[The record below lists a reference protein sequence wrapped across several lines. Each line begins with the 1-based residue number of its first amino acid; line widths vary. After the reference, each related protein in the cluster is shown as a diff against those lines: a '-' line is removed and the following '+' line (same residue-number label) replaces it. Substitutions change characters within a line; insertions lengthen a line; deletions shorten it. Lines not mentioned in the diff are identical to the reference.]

1 MSIDIANESGVAVDE
16 VGLAAVARFTLDQ
29 MRIHPLAELS
39 VLLVDERTMT
49 ELHERWMGEPGPTDV
64 LAFPMDELRPP
75 HLGGNRA
82 GDPEPGDEPGLL
94 GDVVLC
100 PQVATEQ
107 AQKAGHS
114 AQDELEL
121 LTVHGILHLLGY
133 DHAEPEEHAAM
144 FGTQDQ
150 LLNAWRADKD
160 GDKDEGARR
169 DRVMS
174 PPGWL
179 LVAAAVL
186 ALAAGWCANAEAALT
201 LVTATGVAER
211 PEHKGPLQA
220 VAKDLPR
227 YMSVLLLLRAILECL
242 AAVLVT
248 AAFVHW
254 LSDDWR
260 AVLAAAGV
268 VILMH
273 YALTGV
279 RPQLGRVGPRTERTA
294 GRAARFLYPL
304 TRALGPLPRLL
315 VAVGNTL
322 PPRRPMPADG
332 SESGDES
339 GGPVARSELRGLVD
353 YLERRTGIEPGERE
367 MVRSVFE
374 LGDTIAREV
383 MVPRTDMVFI
393 ESDKTVEQALS
404 LALRSG
410 FSRIPVVG
418 ENEDDVVGIAYLK
431 DIVAWS
437 HEHPGAEATEKV
449 ATVMRPA
456 SYVPDSKPVDEL
468 LRQMQAQRNHMVI
481 VIDEY
486 GGTAGLVTIEDLLE
500 EIVGEITD
508 EYDNEQPPVTWLSA
522 DSARVTARLAVPE
535 LEELFSVHIDAA
547 EDVETV
553 AGLLAHALGRVPIA
567 GSTAVVNGLRLTAE
581 PGSGRRNKI
590 GTVLVQRESDE

>member
-1 MSIDIANESGVAVDE
+1 
-16 VGLAAVARFTLDQ
+16 
-29 MRIHPLAELS
+29 
-39 VLLVDERTMT
+39 
-49 ELHERWMGEPGPTDV
+49 
-64 LAFPMDELRPP
+64 
-75 HLGGNRA
+75 
-82 GDPEPGDEPGLL
+82 
-94 GDVVLC
+94 
-100 PQVATEQ
+100 
-107 AQKAGHS
+107 
-114 AQDELEL
+114 
-121 LTVHGILHLLGY
+121 
-133 DHAEPEEHAAM
+133 
-144 FGTQDQ
+144 
-150 LLNAWRADKD
+150 
-160 GDKDEGARR
+160 
-169 DRVMS
+169 MS

-201 LVTATGVAER
+201 LVAATGVAER
-211 PEHKGPLQA
+211 PEHKGTLQA
-220 VAKDLPR
+220 VAADLPR

-242 AAVLVT
+242 VAVLVT

-260 AVLAAAGV
+260 AVLASAGV

-273 YALTGV
+273 YVLTGV
-279 RPQLGRVGPRTERTA
+279 RPQLGRGGPRTERTA

-304 TRALGPLPRLL
+304 TRALGPLPGLL
-315 VAVGNTL
+315 VAVGNAL
-322 PPRRPMPADG
+322 PPRRRSRPAADH
-332 SESGDES
+332 EDAE
-339 GGPVARSELRGLVD
+339 GPVARSELRGLVD

-374 LGDTIAREV
+374 LGDTFAREV

-404 LALRSG
+404 LAMRSG

-437 HEHPGAEATEKV
+437 HDHPGALSDDGGATEKV

-522 DSARVTARLAVPE
+522 DSARVTARLSVTE
-535 LEELFSVHIDAA
+535 LEELFGVQIAA
-547 EDVETV
+547 VEDVETV

-567 GSTAVVNGLRLTAE
+567 GSTATVSGLRLTAE
-581 PGSGRRNKI
+581 AGSGRRNKI
-590 GTVLVQRESDE
+590 GTVLVERDDDERP

>member
-1 MSIDIANESGVAVDE
+1 
-16 VGLAAVARFTLDQ
+16 
-29 MRIHPLAELS
+29 
-39 VLLVDERTMT
+39 
-49 ELHERWMGEPGPTDV
+49 
-64 LAFPMDELRPP
+64 
-75 HLGGNRA
+75 
-82 GDPEPGDEPGLL
+82 
-94 GDVVLC
+94 
-100 PQVATEQ
+100 
-107 AQKAGHS
+107 
-114 AQDELEL
+114 
-121 LTVHGILHLLGY
+121 
-133 DHAEPEEHAAM
+133 
-144 FGTQDQ
+144 
-150 LLNAWRADKD
+150 
-160 GDKDEGARR
+160 
-169 DRVMS
+169 MS
-174 PPGWL
+174 PAGWL
-179 LVAAAVL
+179 LVAAGVL
-186 ALAAGWCANAEAALT
+186 ALAAGWCATSEAALT
-201 LVTATGVAER
+201 LVAATGVAER
-211 PEHKGPLQA
+211 PENKGTLQT
-220 VAKDLPR
+220 VAADLPR
-227 YMSVLLLLRAILECL
+227 YMSVLLLIRAILECL
-242 AAVLVT
+242 SAVVVT

-294 GRAARFLYPL
+294 GRAAKFLYPL

-322 PPRRPMPADG
+322 PPRRRPMPADG
-332 SESGDES
+332 SQPGDES
-339 GGPVARSELRGLVD
+339 SGPVARSELRGLVD

-374 LGDTIAREV
+374 LGDTIVREV

-393 ESDKTVEQALS
+393 ESDKTVAQALS
-404 LALRSG
+404 LFLRSG

-437 HEHPGAEATEKV
+437 HEHPGADASEKV

-456 SYVPDSKPVDEL
+456 SFVPDSKPVDEL

-508 EYDNEQPPVTWLSA
+508 EYDNNEQPPVTWLSA
-522 DSARVTARLAVPE
+522 DSARVTARLPVSE
-535 LEELFSVHIDAA
+535 LEELFSVHIDAV

-581 PGSGRRNKI
+581 AGSGRRNKI
-590 GTVLVQRESDE
+590 GTVLVEREDDEQS

>member
-1 MSIDIANESGVAVDE
+1 
-16 VGLAAVARFTLDQ
+16 
-29 MRIHPLAELS
+29 
-39 VLLVDERTMT
+39 
-49 ELHERWMGEPGPTDV
+49 
-64 LAFPMDELRPP
+64 
-75 HLGGNRA
+75 
-82 GDPEPGDEPGLL
+82 
-94 GDVVLC
+94 
-100 PQVATEQ
+100 
-107 AQKAGHS
+107 
-114 AQDELEL
+114 
-121 LTVHGILHLLGY
+121 
-133 DHAEPEEHAAM
+133 
-144 FGTQDQ
+144 
-150 LLNAWRADKD
+150 
-160 GDKDEGARR
+160 
-169 DRVMS
+169 MS

-201 LVTATGVAER
+201 LVAATGVAER
-211 PEHKGPLQA
+211 PEHKGTLQA
-220 VAKDLPR
+220 VAADLPR

-242 AAVLVT
+242 VAVLVT

-260 AVLAAAGV
+260 AVLASAGV

-273 YALTGV
+273 YVLTGV
-279 RPQLGRVGPRTERTA
+279 RPQLGRGGPRTERTA

-304 TRALGPLPRLL
+304 TRALGPLPGLL
-315 VAVGNTL
+315 VAVGNAL
-322 PPRRPMPADG
+322 PPRRRGRRAADP
-332 SESGDES
+332 EDAE
-339 GGPVARSELRGLVD
+339 GPVARSELRGLVD

-374 LGDTIAREV
+374 LGDTFAREV

-393 ESDKTVEQALS
+393 ESDKTVELALS
-404 LALRSG
+404 LAIGSG

-437 HEHPGAEATEKV
+437 HDHPGALSDDSGATEKV

-522 DSARVTARLAVPE
+522 DSARVTARLSVTE
-535 LEELFSVHIDAA
+535 LEELFGVQIAA
-547 EDVETV
+547 VEDVETV

-567 GSTAVVNGLRLTAE
+567 GSTATVSGLRLTAE
-581 PGSGRRNKI
+581 AGSGRRNKI
-590 GTVLVQRESDE
+590 GTVLVERDDDERP

>member
-1 MSIDIANESGVAVDE
+1 
-16 VGLAAVARFTLDQ
+16 
-29 MRIHPLAELS
+29 
-39 VLLVDERTMT
+39 
-49 ELHERWMGEPGPTDV
+49 
-64 LAFPMDELRPP
+64 
-75 HLGGNRA
+75 
-82 GDPEPGDEPGLL
+82 
-94 GDVVLC
+94 
-100 PQVATEQ
+100 
-107 AQKAGHS
+107 
-114 AQDELEL
+114 
-121 LTVHGILHLLGY
+121 
-133 DHAEPEEHAAM
+133 
-144 FGTQDQ
+144 
-150 LLNAWRADKD
+150 
-160 GDKDEGARR
+160 
-169 DRVMS
+169 MS

-201 LVTATGVAER
+201 LVAATGVAER
-211 PEHKGPLQA
+211 PENKGTLQT
-220 VAKDLPR
+220 VAADLPR

-242 AAVLVT
+242 VAVLVT

-260 AVLAAAGV
+260 AVLASAGV

-273 YALTGV
+273 YVLTGV
-279 RPQLGRVGPRTERTA
+279 RPQLGRGGPRTERTA

-304 TRALGPLPRLL
+304 TRALGPLPGLL
-315 VAVGNTL
+315 VAVGNAL
-322 PPRRPMPADG
+322 PPRRRGRAAVDH
-332 SESGDES
+332 EDAE
-339 GGPVARSELRGLVD
+339 GPVARSELRGLVD

-374 LGDTIAREV
+374 LGDTFAREV

-404 LALRSG
+404 LAMRSG

-437 HEHPGAEATEKV
+437 HDHPGALSDDGGATEKV

-522 DSARVTARLAVPE
+522 DSARVTARLSVTE
-535 LEELFSVHIDAA
+535 LEELFGVQIAA
-547 EDVETV
+547 VEDVETV

-567 GSTAVVNGLRLTAE
+567 GSTATVSGLRLTAE
-581 PGSGRRNKI
+581 AGSGRRNKI
-590 GTVLVQRESDE
+590 GTVLVERDDDERP